1 MSNDVTLIPI
11 EERDIDFYGDVIT
24 TVLVEVDGR
33 QTVYIPLRP
42 ICDYLGVD
50 WSAQRQRINRDP
62 VLSKYVSGVVITPTP
77 LSKYT
82 NPQEMVC
89 LRLDYLNGWLFGIN
103 ASRVKEEV
111 RERLLRYQEECYRV
125 LADAFL
131 MPSTA
136 VQPLDSRDEVLS
148 QLHNMALVIAATTRE
163 MMQARQLAESGV
175 QLAQTNAQRL
185 DRAAGVVSNLTRR
198 ITAVEQ
204 QIRAGKL
211 TQEQAVEIKRRVNAI
226 ANEMAKY
233 EPGKS
238 HYQAV
243 YTALG
248 DEVDVTSYKNIP
260 LKAYDTAVHFLDN
273 WLLALKQTED
283 D

>member
-1 MSNDVTLIPI
+1 MSEQALLPVEEKTVLFYEDEITAVVV
-11 EERDIDFYGDVIT
+11 ERDNRREIYV
-24 TVLVEVDGR
+24 
-33 QTVYIPLRP
+33 PLRP

-111 RERLLRYQEECYRV
+111 RDRLLRYQEECYRI

-131 MPSTA
+131 MPGTA
-136 VQPLDSRDEVLS
+136 SQPVDSRDEVLS
-148 QLHNMALVIAATTRE
+148 QLHNMALVIADTTRE
-163 MMQARQLAESGV
+163 MIQARHLAETGV
-175 QLAQTNAQRL
+175 QLAQTNTQRL
-185 DRAAGVVSNLTRR
+185 DRAATVVSNLTRR
-198 ITAVEQ
+198 VTVIEQ

-211 TQEQAVEIKRRVNAI
+211 TEEQAAEIKRRVNAI
-226 ANEMAKY
+226 ANEMAKH

-238 HYQAV
+238 HYQAI
-243 YTALG
+243 YAALG
-248 DEVDVTSYKNIP
+248 DEVGVTSYKNIP
-260 LKAYDTAVHFLDN
+260 LKGYDTATNFLDN
-273 WLLALKQTED
+273 WLLALKQTEGD
-283 D
+283 

>member
-1 MSNDVTLIPI
+1 MSEQALLPVEEKTVLFYEDEITAVVV
-11 EERDIDFYGDVIT
+11 ERDNRREIYV
-24 TVLVEVDGR
+24 
-33 QTVYIPLRP
+33 PLRP

-111 RERLLRYQEECYRV
+111 RDRLLRYQEECYRI

-131 MPSTA
+131 MPGTA
-136 VQPLDSRDEVLS
+136 IQPVDSRDEVLS
-148 QLHNMALVIAATTRE
+148 QLHNMALVIADTTRE
-163 MMQARQLAESGV
+163 MIQARHLAETGV
-175 QLAQTNAQRL
+175 QLAQTNTQRL
-185 DRAAGVVSNLTRR
+185 DRAATVVSNLTRR
-198 ITAVEQ
+198 VTVIEQ

-211 TQEQAVEIKRRVNAI
+211 TEEQAAEIKRRVNAI
-226 ANEMAKY
+226 ANEMAKH

-238 HYQAV
+238 HYQAI
-243 YTALG
+243 YAALG
-248 DEVDVTSYKNIP
+248 DEVGVTSYKNIP
-260 LKAYDTAVHFLDN
+260 LKGYDTATNFLDN
-273 WLLALKQTED
+273 WLLALKQTEGD
-283 D
+283 